1 MSRIG
6 NLIKKAQS
14 YKGQEFRMP
23 RMFVPSN
30 MIVPETA
37 KDTMAKQLYQAG
49 IITKDDYEKMLGVV
63 YDGNFENIESEDF
76 SDEAFAR
83 YDDEFKLSDLS
94 EYYDDYADDERTA
107 QTVPPPADSQVL
119 EVSSE
124 HQPSSV
130 RVLSEASSD
139 NRGTGSGHSDSTADN
154 RSEGSD
160 KGNA

>member
-14 YKGQEFRMP
+14 YKGQEFKMP

-30 MIVPETA
+30 MIVPQTA
-37 KDTMAKQLYQAG
+37 KDVMAKQLYQAG

-63 YDGNFENIESEDF
+63 YDGDFNDESEVF

-94 EYYDDYADDERTA
+94 EYYDDYEADNT
-107 QTVPPPADSQVL
+107 QVL
-119 EVSSE
+119 GSSSEYASSPDVVSSE
-124 HQPSSV
+124 T
-130 RVLSEASSD
+130 SSD
-139 NRGTGSGHSDSTADN
+139 NRRERNSESNRDSDSAVE
-154 RSEGSD
+154 REQSSD
-160 KGNA
+160 S